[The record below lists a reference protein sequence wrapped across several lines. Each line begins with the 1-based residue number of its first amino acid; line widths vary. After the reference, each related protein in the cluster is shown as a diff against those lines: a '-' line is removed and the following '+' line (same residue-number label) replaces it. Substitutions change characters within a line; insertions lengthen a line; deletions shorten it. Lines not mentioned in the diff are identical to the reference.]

1 MKRSNPSLHSGF
13 ILLELIVCIGLSM
26 LALVAYSQYA
36 AGYADRKVN
45 NATAQHQKK
54 IIEYAQKY
62 IEENNDSL
70 LAAATTTVPV
80 IITTAMLKNA
90 KYMPD
95 YVSDKNA
102 YQQTYSISVLK
113 TAANKLD
120 ALLVTNGGQEIE
132 NQNLIQIASAVGIS
146 GGYIKTDAP
155 SIAKGAYGQWNLPL
169 STFKLGNNGGHLATA
184 FFYVNGKQ
192 DNDYLYR
199 SKVNGHPELQRMN
212 AAIDMNSNNINNVGS
227 IDGVDV
233 KLAGK
238 ADITGSLNAGNTT
251 ITGNTTTSGETY
263 TGGWFRTTG
272 DGGIY
277 FQKFGGGWNM
287 TDSST
292 IKAFGD
298 KNIATGGSIQAG
310 GNIAAG
316 GTVSGN
322 SVIGNT
328 VTANGRLRSTEALQL
343 DKVFTVGTGCAPNG
357 LIGRDAVGAT
367 LSCQSGVW
375 ATSGKV
381 VVINGYN
388 PTCPANKIPVA
399 RYWTQA
405 GGSNYGDYCSLQT
418 GWAGVTTPSCESC
431 ANWEKCHMV
440 YSQTWSA
447 TACS

>member
-1 MKRSNPSLHSGF
+1 MKRSNSSLHSGF

-155 SIAKGAYGQWNLPL
+155 SIVKGAYGQWNLPL
-169 STFKLGNNGGHLATA
+169 SAFKLGNNGGHLATA

-212 AAIDMNSNNINNVGS
+212 AAIDMNSNDINNVAA
-227 IDGVDV
+227 IDGVEA
-233 KLAGK
+233 KLSGN
-238 ADITGSLNAGNTT
+238 ADIKGSLNAGNTT

-292 IKAFGD
+292 IRAFGN
-298 KNIATGGSIQAG
+298 KNIATGGSIQAD

-322 SVIGNT
+322 SILGNT

-343 DKVFTVGTGCAPNG
+343 DKVFVAGTACSPNG
-357 LIGRDAVGAT
+357 LIGRDGVGAT

-375 ATSGKV
+375 AAGGRV
-381 VVINGYN
+381 EVINGSN
-388 PTCPANKIPVA
+388 PVCPPTKIPVA
-399 RYWTQA
+399 RYWTQD
-405 GGSNYGDYCSLQT
+405 GGSNAGSYCTLQT

-431 ANWEKCHMV
+431 VNWEKCHMV